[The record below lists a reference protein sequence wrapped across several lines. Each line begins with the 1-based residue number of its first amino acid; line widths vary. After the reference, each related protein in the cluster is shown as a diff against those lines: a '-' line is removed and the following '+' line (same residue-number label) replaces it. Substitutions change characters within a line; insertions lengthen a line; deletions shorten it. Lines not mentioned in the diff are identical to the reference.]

1 MYSAKVH
8 SWMETLLAGMLRPAQ
23 AEAPGASV
31 DGAALAVPT
40 RPAKRSADRAA
51 TSIARSVVRGLFDTL
66 IDTPRVMSRRTSSP
80 QRGRCSN
87 GLCTAAQQ
95 RADRRFPRAGPE
107 HGHLMDDS

>member
-8 SWMETLLAGMLRPAQ
+8 SWMETLLAGMLRLAH

-51 TSIARSVVRGLFDTL
+51 TSTVRSVVRRLSNAF
-66 IDTPRVMSRRTSSP
+66 IDTPRVV
-80 QRGRCSN
+80 
-87 GLCTAAQQ
+87 
-95 RADRRFPRAGPE
+95 
-107 HGHLMDDS
+107 